1 MHMTLR
7 RRAFWLLFAFWFGP
21 SIVVPETLYQCPVH
35 HAGLL
40 GEAGHASHAAM
51 RVGNE
56 TPTEPSSHTACTC
69 LDQGCASSHAA
80 LTAAA
85 WHVVAT
91 VAFVRADNIAFSASS
106 VRGSQADVLLPP
118 STGPPPRV

>member
-1 MHMTLR
+1 MRISLR
-7 RRAFWLLFAFWFGP
+7 RRIFWLLFAFWFGP

-40 GEAGHASHAAM
+40 GQSGHANHAAM
-51 RVGNE
+51 RVGDE
-56 TPTEPSSHTACTC
+56 SSPEPASHSACTC

-80 LTAAA
+80 LTATT
-85 WHVVAT
+85 WRVVST
-91 VAFVRADNIAFSASS
+91 VSLVGVDNIAFSASS

-118 STGPPPRV
+118 S